1 VPKFVPFTCFECRCT
16 FKREFERDLLLRKC
30 PTCKNDALMMDIRF
44 RPPKKRD
51 DKQWK
56 KVEFLV
62 SHGFFFQ
69 KIYRRE
75 GPVSY
80 REKYPSTLEQAKE
93 FVVKY
98 RDQAFDLGI

>member
-1 VPKFVPFTCFECRCT
+1 MPNLVPFTCFECRCT
-16 FKREFERDLLLRKC
+16 FKREFEKEVFLRKC
-30 PTCKNDALMMDIRF
+30 PTCEGDALMMDIRF

-62 SHGFFFQ
+62 SHGFLFQ
-69 KIYRRE
+69 KVYCKE
-75 GPVSY
+75 GPVWY

-98 RDQAFDLGI
+98 KDQAFEVGI